1 MNTRNIVHVLVLLSL
16 LVPFVSTV
24 PVLASEAQQDSGPG
38 AYVPGEVVVGFTPG
52 RDLPLYVEGATALA
66 ASVGGQ
72 VLRVSSTGAALLRLP
87 AGADVEGVARSL
99 SSTRGVIFAE
109 PNFIYSVP
117 DPVIEDRHGNPDYS
131 RDVDK
136 DGEVRVVPTQLLRS
150 MKSIRRGK
158 TQTTYPSDPM
168 LWWNNGWDWM
178 QADYIWPNT
187 TVAKNVCVLDT
198 GVDYLHKDLTTTR
211 VLKGKDWVNN
221 DVDPMDDNGHGTHIA
236 GIISA
241 LGNNK
246 EGISGVS
253 NGKVV
258 AVKVIGA
265 QGWGTNFDI
274 SQGIYECANRTDV
287 NVLNMSFG
295 GSDEST
301 LMQAAI
307 DWAVNT
313 KGKLVVA
320 AAGNDGSSS
329 PIFPAGWSADFPGKL
344 MAVGALGKWIPVD
357 WDEDL
362 VVDWYDVDNT
372 CKADY
377 SNYGDWVN
385 MWAPGTDIFST
396 TPWDKP
402 FWLNWYEG
410 VDVRYGWMSGTS
422 MATPFASAAAARTW
436 GVFPAYTNSQIY
448 ARVRGNPRSMWPE
461 SWSRYVG
468 PADDDCW
475 PASTDIDGL
484 RSLNVAGPMGR
495 GLITGIAYE
504 ARTGT
509 PLVGATVQLLTLG
522 GSLIGSSIIPTNTS
536 TCVGCVPPTY
546 VWFDDFTNILNVP
559 AADGGTSYHMKITK
573 TGYTSGA
580 QAAFLDDLEYGAAWI
595 YPGIGWADVAFVPP
609 MNSDHTFVASWDW
622 GFSENDIDLNV
633 WLPGLPKG
641 VPDGQP
647 SPFIVGPEGD
657 DFGTVVDDPAGA
669 MTVFPFARW
678 NRDGGYG
685 DWLAVESVTVR
696 ARAAVPALPYYTG
709 EYIAVLTDYGQ
720 WVDLEPT
727 NGIED
732 PGEALLGQVWPR
744 LQIWQGG
751 KLKAWLVFGCSTAD
765 HWWTA
770 ASVDSGASGAATY
783 TLYDTCGG
791 SGSVP
796 YFAEG
801 FSGRVEIQK

>member
-362 VVDWYDVDNT
+362 VVDWY
-372 CKADY
+372 
-377 SNYGDWVN
+377 
-385 MWAPGTDIFST
+385 
-396 TPWDKP
+396 
-402 FWLNWYEG
+402 
-410 VDVRYGWMSGTS
+410 
-422 MATPFASAAAARTW
+422 
-436 GVFPAYTNSQIY
+436 
-448 ARVRGNPRSMWPE
+448 
-461 SWSRYVG
+461 
-468 PADDDCW
+468 
-475 PASTDIDGL
+475 
-484 RSLNVAGPMGR
+484 
-495 GLITGIAYE
+495 
-504 ARTGT
+504 
-509 PLVGATVQLLTLG
+509 
-522 GSLIGSSIIPTNTS
+522 
-536 TCVGCVPPTY
+536 
-546 VWFDDFTNILNVP
+546 
-559 AADGGTSYHMKITK
+559 
-573 TGYTSGA
+573 
-580 QAAFLDDLEYGAAWI
+580 
-595 YPGIGWADVAFVPP
+595 
-609 MNSDHTFVASWDW
+609 
-622 GFSENDIDLNV
+622 
-633 WLPGLPKG
+633 
-641 VPDGQP
+641 
-647 SPFIVGPEGD
+647 
-657 DFGTVVDDPAGA
+657 
-669 MTVFPFARW
+669 
-678 NRDGGYG
+678 
-685 DWLAVESVTVR
+685 
-696 ARAAVPALPYYTG
+696 
-709 EYIAVLTDYGQ
+709 
-720 WVDLEPT
+720 
-727 NGIED
+727 
-732 PGEALLGQVWPR
+732 
-744 LQIWQGG
+744 
-751 KLKAWLVFGCSTAD
+751 
-765 HWWTA
+765 
-770 ASVDSGASGAATY
+770 
-783 TLYDTCGG
+783 
-791 SGSVP
+791 
-796 YFAEG
+796 
-801 FSGRVEIQK
+801 